1 MADLN
6 PLYDP
11 KTDNLPID
19 PAVQSM
25 INQPLKDQSG
35 FSPEDQ
41 TLLNQLMQKVEDGS
55 INLYQPSS
63 LLNAAVYD
71 TLSPEMK
78 GKADQNAVILLGEIR
93 EIVNLMKISQEPTYQ
108 VKSLV
113 QSLNTAKSR
122 LEEAGN
128 IFII

>member
-35 FSPEDQ
+35 FSTEDQ

-93 EIVNLMKISQEPTYQ
+93 EIVNLMKLSQEPTYQ
-108 VKSLV
+108 VKNLV
-113 QSLNTAKSR
+113 QSLNITKSR

>member
-63 LLNAAVYD
+63 LLNVAVYD

>member
-35 FSPEDQ
+35 FSTEDQ

-93 EIVNLMKISQEPTYQ
+93 EIVNLMKLSQEPTYQ
-108 VKSLV
+108 VKNLV

>member
-63 LLNAAVYD
+63 LLNVAVYD
-71 TLSPEMK
+71 TLSTEMK

>member
-78 GKADQNAVILLGEIR
+78 GKADQNAVILLVEIR
-93 EIVNLMKISQEPTYQ
+93 EIVNLMKLSQEPTYQ
-108 VKSLV
+108 VKNLV
-113 QSLNTAKSR
+113 QSLNITKSR